1 VSAWLLLIYKIPR
14 EPSAARVG
22 IWRKIKQLGAILLHD
37 SVWVLPANPRSQE
50 QFQWL
55 AAEIVELGGE
65 ATLCHSEI
73 ASEAQRKVLVKQFSD
88 RADDA
93 YKQIL
98 TELRHKRADL
108 ALLGRKY
115 QQVQGL
121 DYFQS
126 KLGEKVRDALLS
138 RGDKSLFIPR
148 DAPLPENAEPFDIP
162 GVRLSHHGGHCSF
175 HTFVR
180 EYKLDDPIL
189 AKIARIVD
197 EADTVQ
203 EVNVEPAAP
212 GLDMICSG
220 IRLTSPDDFAAL
232 EKGALVYEA
241 VYAQL
246 TGQ

>member
-1 VSAWLLLIYKIPR
+1 M
-14 EPSAARVG
+14 
-22 IWRKIKQLGAILLHD
+22 HD

-73 ASEAQRKVLVKQFSD
+73 ASEAQRRALVKQFSD
-88 RADDA
+88 RADDH

-98 TELRHKRADL
+98 TELRRKRADL
-108 ALLGRKY
+108 ALLGAST
-115 QQVQGL
+115 
-121 DYFQS
+121 S
-126 KLGEKVRDALLS
+126 KS
-138 RGDKSLFIPR
+138 RHWTTFNPSSATKCACTVVARRQIAVKWVTWENIGVDRMACAWLIRRFIDPKAKFLFIPR
-148 DAPLPENAEPFDIP
+148 DAPLPGNAEPFDIP

-175 HTFVR
+175 HAFVR
-180 EYKLDDPIL
+180 EYKLDDPVL

-220 IRLTSPDDFAAL
+220 IRLASADDLAAL
-232 EKGALVYEA
+232 EKGGFGL
-241 VYAQL
+241 
-246 TGQ
+246 